1 MPRIIYKNDNGK
13 RLRSVTTIL
22 SSELGWNKMP
32 LIAWYTKLAMSGQ
45 DPYVEL
51 QTAGRIGTLTH
62 EMVEAHILSNAFGYH
77 EKKID
82 LDKFSTSEKAQARI
96 AYKSYCNWYD
106 NCLVNGKKSIKFL
119 ETEVSLVSEK
129 YQFGGTFDAIA
140 EINGKNYL
148 IDFKT
153 SKSIY
158 QEYVIQLAA
167 YRQLWQEHSDL
178 KIHGGIIL
186 KLSKDEVA
194 FEEKKVL
201 IKDLN
206 KGWSL
211 FKMLLKIQSKK
222 EKYGGK

>member
-1 MPRIIYKNDNGK
+1 
-13 RLRSVTTIL
+13 
-22 SSELGWNKMP
+22 
-32 LIAWYTKLAMSGQ
+32 
-45 DPYVEL
+45 
-51 QTAGRIGTLTH
+51 
-62 EMVEAHILSNAFGYH
+62 
-77 EKKID
+77 
-82 LDKFSTSEKAQARI
+82 
-96 AYKSYCNWYD
+96 
-106 NCLVNGKKSIKFL
+106 VNGKKSIKFL

>member
-1 MPRIIYKNDNGK
+1 MPRIIYKNDGGK
-13 RLRSVTTIL
+13 RLRSVTTIIG
-22 SSELGWNKMP
+22 SELGWNKGA
-32 LIAWYTKLAMSGQ
+32 LIGWYTKLAMSGQ

-62 EMVEAHILSNAFGYH
+62 EMVEANILANAFGYMDH
-77 EKKID
+77 KID

-96 AYKSYCNWYD
+96 AYKSYCSWFD
-106 NCLVNGKKSIKFL
+106 NSIVNGKKTIKFL

-129 YQFGGTFDAIA
+129 FQFGGTFDAIA

-158 QEYVIQLAA
+158 QEFVIQLAA

-186 KLSKDEVA
+186 S
-194 FEEKKVL
+194 L
-201 IKDLN
+201 IH
-206 KGWSL
+206 
-211 FKMLLKIQSKK
+211 I
-222 EKYGGK
+222 

>member
-13 RLRSVTTIL
+13 RLRSVTTII

-32 LIAWYTKLAMSGQ
+32 LIAWYTKLAMQGQ

-62 EMVEAHILSNAFGYH
+62 EMVEANILSTMGEP

-82 LDKFSTSEKAQARI
+82 LDKYSTSEKAQARI
-96 AYKSYCNWYD
+96 AYKSYCLWHED
-106 NCLVNGKKSIKFL
+106 IKDHIEFL
-119 ETEVSLVSEK
+119 QTEVSLVSEK

-140 EINGKNYL
+140 RIDGKNYL
-148 IDFKT
+148 VDFKT
-153 SKSIY
+153 SNAIY

-167 YRQLWQEHSDL
+167 YRQLWSEHSDL

-186 KLSKDEVA
+186 KLSKDEVN
-194 FEEKKVL
+194 FEQKRVL

-211 FKMLLKIQSKK
+211 FKLLLKIQSKK